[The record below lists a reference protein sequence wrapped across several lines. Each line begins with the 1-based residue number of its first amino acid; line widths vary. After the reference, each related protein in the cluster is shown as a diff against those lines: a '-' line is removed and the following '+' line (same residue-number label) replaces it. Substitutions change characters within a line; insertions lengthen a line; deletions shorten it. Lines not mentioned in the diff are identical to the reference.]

1 MYIDNLYISHYIL
14 CIQLYVYIYI
24 CTVVYIRI
32 KSWKNG
38 PGWQVPRQVGG
49 KPSLHPGIKWCDLR
63 PRNDDKPLDLD
74 GKCCGGWCTFVTP
87 GHTPC
92 WVQTVPQLW
101 DSTRPRTCISALSF
115 LTLLRPGLI
124 HGRARERAL
133 DPNLTS
139 FRNYEPRKS
148 LQFAHEAFQ
157 SNGAHFGTLS
167 SNCQL
172 TSHLA
177 LFIIST
183 WSVMVPWFPTTLCRF
198 QHGLALVFK
207 CWDILY
213 INFACGVPFQSR
225 DCEAVCANL
234 GASNRSKLT
243 MLGQTFWIQI
253 SIWCSQELLKSKG
266 ISLGHSRNGPPATNY
281 FACQTWSAQSF
292 WANPRQAASPVGT
305 N

>member
-1 MYIDNLYISHYIL
+1 MCIMHVHRQSIHISLYTMYTTV
-14 CIQLYVYIYI
+14 CVYIYI
-24 CTVVYIRI
+24 IYTYIYI
-32 KSWKNG
+32 YMHSWIHSDKIINNG

-49 KPSLHPGIKWCDLR
+49 KPSLNPGTKWCDLR

-87 GHTPC
+87 GHTPR

-167 SNCQL
+167 HIQL
-172 TSHLA
+172 PTDQSSCTFYHLNMVRHGP
-177 LFIIST
+177 LVPHYCMSIST
-183 WSVMVPWFPTTLCRF
+183 LSRF
-198 QHGLALVFK
+198 SLQ
-207 CWDILY
+207 
-213 INFACGVPFQSR
+213 
-225 DCEAVCANL
+225 
-234 GASNRSKLT
+234 
-243 MLGQTFWIQI
+243 MLGHTLHQLRLRGPF
-253 SIWCSQELLKSKG
+253 SKQRLRSG
-266 ISLGHSRNGPPATNY
+266 LCKPGRE
-281 FACQTWSAQSF
+281 QSF
-292 WANPRQAASPVGT
+292 QAHNVRS
-305 N
+305 NILDSD